1 MEHQRNA
8 VKQKII
14 LTIIVIVIAHAADST
29 AGATRYTA
37 LQQSD
42 FTVDESDVRGSAV
55 GSFSPQV

>member
-8 VKQKII
+8 VKQKAAKQKLI

-42 FTVDESDVRGSAV
+42 FTVVEREPLL
-55 GSFSPQV
+55 F